1 MSMNRIERINND
13 YADMNDATPTPQEW
27 AEMSAS
33 ALAEKNR
40 EVASDMM
47 SRFEREYWRRI
58 FAASAIQSGSSC
70 EGAVSIADEMLKLLC
85 IDGR

>member
-1 MSMNRIERINND
+1 MDDSV
-13 YADMNDATPTPQEW
+13 PTPLEW
-27 AEMSAS
+27 AEMSAA

-40 EVASDMM
+40 EVVSEMM
-47 SRFEREYWRRI
+47 SRFEAIQKCSEREHWRRV

-70 EGAVSIADEMLKLLC
+70 EDAVAIADEMLKLLC

>member
-1 MSMNRIERINND
+1 MDDSV
-13 YADMNDATPTPQEW
+13 PTPLEW
-27 AEMSAS
+27 AEMSAA

-40 EVASDMM
+40 EVVSEMM
-47 SRFEREYWRRI
+47 SRFEAIQKCSEREHWRRI

-70 EGAVSIADEMLKLLC
+70 EDAVAIADEMLKLLC

>member
-1 MSMNRIERINND
+1 MDDSV
-13 YADMNDATPTPQEW
+13 PTPLEW
-27 AEMSAS
+27 AEMSAA

-40 EVASDMM
+40 EVVSEMM
-47 SRFEREYWRRI
+47 SRFEAIQKCSEREHWRRI

-70 EGAVSIADEMLKLLC
+70 EDAVYIADEMLKLLC